1 MFPTGSAGVGLLL
14 LRFSAAAMLLVI
26 AVPRGPV
33 VSSQWAI
40 AGLAALAAL
49 FIVGALTPIL
59 CALCCC
65 IEIVAMFGIRGADA
79 LYMLCSIVDTAALG
93 FLGPGGYSLD
103 ARMFGRRRVILST
116 NDRSDLL

>member
-1 MFPTGSAGVGLLL
+1 
-14 LRFSAAAMLLVI
+14 MLLMI
-26 AVPRGPV
+26 ALPRGPALP
-33 VSSQWAI
+33 SQWAI
-40 AGLAALAAL
+40 AGLALLAAL
-49 FIVGALTPIL
+49 FILGALTPIL
-59 CALCCC
+59 CAVCCL
-65 IEIVAMFGIRGADA
+65 IEIGAMYGLRGADA

>member
-14 LRFSAAAMLLVI
+14 LRFSAAGMLLMI
-26 AVPRGPV
+26 AIPRGPV
-33 VSSQWAI
+33 FSSQWAI

-59 CALCCC
+59 CTLCCC
-65 IEIVAMFGIRGADA
+65 VEIVAMFGLRGADA

-103 ARMFGRRRVILST
+103 ARMFGRRRVVLST